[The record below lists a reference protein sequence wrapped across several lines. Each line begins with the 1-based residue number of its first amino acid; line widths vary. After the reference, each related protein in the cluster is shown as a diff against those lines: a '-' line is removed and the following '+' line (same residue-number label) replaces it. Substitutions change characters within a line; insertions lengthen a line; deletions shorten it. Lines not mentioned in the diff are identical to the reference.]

1 MKHKIFINLHNSP
14 EDSLTSAI
22 IISLEVGC
30 EYSSGSFCEPFSLLP
45 ENEEQKNIAIKM
57 LEEQGI
63 KYST

>member
-1 MKHKIFINLHNSP
+1 MEHKIFINFHDSP

-22 IISLEVGC
+22 IISMEVGC
-30 EYSSGSFCEPFSLLP
+30 GYSSGSFYEPFSLLP

-57 LEEQGI
+57 LEDQGI